1 MLIYQYQLP
10 SCSALCGPFHTFLCD
25 PGRFNYLYS
34 SAGGWCEFS
43 AVVFDAVWGWIGRCK
58 WFGIGDGEESEWG
71 GVEWAACSVFGW
83 WVIIPE
89 RDGGGPCHKP
99 RTLVNELMHAAGP

>member
-1 MLIYQYQLP
+1 M
-10 SCSALCGPFHTFLCD
+10 
-25 PGRFNYLYS
+25 
-34 SAGGWCEFS
+34 
-43 AVVFDAVWGWIGRCK
+43 
-58 WFGIGDGEESEWG
+58 
-71 GVEWAACSVFGW
+71 EWAACSVFGW

>member
-10 SCSALCGPFHTFLCD
+10 SCSALCSPFHTFLCD

-43 AVVFDAVWGWIGRCK
+43 AVVFDA
-58 WFGIGDGEESEWG
+58 
-71 GVEWAACSVFGW
+71 
-83 WVIIPE
+83 
-89 RDGGGPCHKP
+89 GGG
-99 RTLVNELMHAAGP
+99 LAAVNGLE